1 MFELA
6 TRSYA
11 QMTNTASVMTAGFI
25 GAAGVTSRV
34 PLVLDGSGSTSLA
47 NGGVLTPTLE
57 AGLEVGG
64 GRATVYGYTVHDDI
78 RMRIRSV
85 SPSTFA
91 FATSQA
97 FILFP
102 LRTSFR

>member
-1 MFELA
+1 
-6 TRSYA
+6 
-11 QMTNTASVMTAGFI
+11 MTNTASVMTAGFM

-47 NGGVLTPTLE
+47 NGGVLTSTLG

-64 GRATVYGYTVHDDI
+64 GRATVDGYTVYEDI
-78 RMRIRSV
+78 RMRFWSV
-85 SPSTFA
+85 SPSTLA
-91 FATSQA
+91 FATSQT